1 MEKFLKVI
9 QVTFLNPICPHWLYT
24 ETYQNHHELLHL
36 LSAGDFSLMSDIV
49 EIVMIYKW
57 WMTLTA

>member
-24 ETYQNHHELLHL
+24 ENYQNHHELLTFVGSWRFL
-36 LSAGDFSLMSDIV
+36 TIV
-49 EIVMIYKW
+49 IIYKW